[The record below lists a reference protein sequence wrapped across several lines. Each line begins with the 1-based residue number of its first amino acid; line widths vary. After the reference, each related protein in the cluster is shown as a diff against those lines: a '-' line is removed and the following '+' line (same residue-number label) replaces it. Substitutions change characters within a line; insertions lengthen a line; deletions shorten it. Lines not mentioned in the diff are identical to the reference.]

1 MGYPFESFSRDP
13 PRPLWRSPC
22 QGLAGPAP
30 PEGLLTEGGRSASEG
45 RRRAAILVRD
55 AKRLLFEPRRK
66 IAASKPLRTGPD
78 SGPIARIRPWRAR
91 ERGEWKDRARGFSR
105 LLAMMRR
112 RRCECREGCRA
123 ALNQLCASQPVSRAR
138 KDSAPYATSSV
149 FQSLVSGL
157 QITAGRRRFCARI
170 RSWSAALR
178 PGSS

>member
-1 MGYPFESFSRDP
+1 MAIPLPGFGWACTARGPLGRRRPKRQRRMAGSR
-13 PRPLWRSPC
+13 LFC
-22 QGLAGPAP
+22 F
-30 PEGLLTEGGRSASEG
+30 ASEG

-66 IAASKPLRTGPD
+66 IAASKPLRTRPD

-112 RRCECREGCRA
+112 RRCECREECRA

-138 KDSAPYATSSV
+138 KDSAPYVTSSV